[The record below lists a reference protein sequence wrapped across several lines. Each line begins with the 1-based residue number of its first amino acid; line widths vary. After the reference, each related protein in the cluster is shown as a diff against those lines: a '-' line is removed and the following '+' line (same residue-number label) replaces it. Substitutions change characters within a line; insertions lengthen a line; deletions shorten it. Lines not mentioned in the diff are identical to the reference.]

1 MTSQRLNSVVV
12 LNVQRDL
19 TDELDIPA
27 VADEFV
33 RGIWKQCSQRHIW
46 LTGCLNVTVC
56 DSVPYLHLATSEM

>member
-19 TDELDIPA
+19 TDELDILA

-33 RGIWKQCSQRHIW
+33 RGNSVRRHIW

-56 DSVPYLHLATSEM
+56 V

>member
-1 MTSQRLNSVVV
+1 MTSQKLNSVVV

-33 RGIWKQCSQRHIW
+33 RGVFAK
-46 LTGCLNVTVC
+46 T
-56 DSVPYLHLATSEM
+56 YLADWIS

>member
-1 MTSQRLNSVVV
+1 MTSQKLNSVVV

-33 RGIWKQCSQRHIW
+33 RGNSVRKDIIW

-56 DSVPYLHLATSEM
+56 DCDPDYCC